1 MEQMTKLDIAVLY
14 SSISMITYLGFKRY
28 EFSSPFPLFSLLG
41 LLPSL
46 LSLSL
51 GPFIASRLWS
61 TFASVLIFN
70 ALLGTYVTV
79 YRLSPWH
86 PLAKFPGPV
95 LPRVSK
101 WYLARIAGKG
111 NQHTYIQQL
120 HVRYGDV
127 VRVGP
132 NELSFR
138 DASAIPVVLGTG
150 GLPKGPAWDN
160 RSNPPAVI
168 HQRNPAIHAIQ
179 RKPWNRAFTGEALK
193 EYETLIAKR
202 ARQLVERVESLVQT
216 QAQEKEKTALVDM
229 ALWFSYFSFGGG
241 FELMRD
247 GGDIEGFWK
256 LFEDG
261 LNGLSTLVHV
271 NWAIPLLRN
280 FPGMARTAVKML
292 EYGRQC
298 ASKRMQ
304 RGATRKDLF
313 YYLSGEDG
321 AEAVRPSLPGI
332 LSNGFTAV
340 LAGSDT
346 TATTLTTLLYHL
358 VQRPTAYKNLQ
369 EEIDREFPAG
379 VEPLDVGRLIKMP
392 WLNAC
397 INEALRMHPPVPS
410 GSQRSVARGAG
421 PKVVGDCV
429 IPESTQ
435 LYVHTHSVH
444 RDPRN
449 FSHPDAFL
457 PERWFENRSPD
468 IPMHNLAAFIPFS
481 HGPTICAGK
490 PLALLELRI
499 VGCWVV
505 QRFDFKSPAGT
516 VPAEWERTLQDH
528 IVLSRGALKLEVTP
542 RY

>member
-14 SSISMITYLGFKRY
+14 SSISMITYLGFKR
-28 EFSSPFPLFSLLG
+28 
-41 LLPSL
+41 
-46 LSLSL
+46 
-51 GPFIASRLWS
+51 
-61 TFASVLIFN
+61 
-70 ALLGTYVTV
+70 
-79 YRLSPWH
+79 
-86 PLAKFPGPV
+86 PV

-138 DASAIPVVLGTG
+138 DASAIPVVLGTEVF
-150 GLPKGPAWDN
+150 PRAQQ
-160 RSNPPAVI
+160 SSAVI

-229 ALWFSYFSFGGG
+229 ALWFGYFSTDF
-241 FELMRD
+241 M
-247 GGDIEGFWK
+247 GDMAE
-256 LFEDG
+256 
-261 LNGLSTLVHV
+261 LSTLIHV

-280 FPGMARTAVKML
+280 LPGMAQTSVKML

-313 YYLSGEDG
+313 YYLVSAVITFADVALSRLVQSGEDG

-332 LSNGFTAV
+332 LSNGFTAI
-340 LAGSDT
+340 LAGSDD
-346 TATTLTTLLYHL
+346 TATTLTALLYHL

-421 PKVVGDCV
+421 PKVVGDYV
-429 IPESTQ
+429 IPENTQ

-481 HGPTICAGK
+481 HGPMICAGK

-505 QRFDFKSPAGT
+505 QRFDFKSPAGS
-516 VPAEWERTLQDH
+516 VPEEWERTLQDR
-528 IVLSRGALKLEVTP
+528 IVLSRGALELEVTP